1 MNVLA
6 RIVSH
11 KICIEKGD
19 SVHRTID
26 LTYKEKSQKN
36 KSKMKYENIWEM
48 VTGRSN
54 IRASSAYLSF
64 WLL

>member
-6 RIVSH
+6 SIVSH

-19 SVHRTID
+19 CVHRTID

-54 IRASSAYLSF
+54 IRPSSAYLSF